1 MSYRAAAQ
9 FAGIA
14 PETLCRWVA
23 RGEKAESGLFHEF
36 FESVQ
41 AAQAH
46 FALALFQN
54 IERNATE
61 VTKITRQTV
70 KYEGGEIVNGQLKD
84 GKVAYAMIVTEFR
97 PPKWKSSKWLL
108 ERRFPEKWGPQA
120 KGDAHEREARDR
132 QPFIY
137 LPDNGRMRQM
147 GEDRTSGKTP
157 QNMAGRKTKLTLERQ
172 EKILTYVRAG
182 MTNKEAAQVA
192 GITPET
198 LSRWVARG
206 KKVESGLF
214 REFYKSVQKALAH
227 FESVHLENID
237 RSATEVTKITRQTVK
252 YKGGEIVNG
261 QLKGGKVARIKI
273 VTKTLPPKP
282 EAAKWLLERRF
293 PEKWGPRAKGDAH
306 EREARSREPI
316 VVLYTPDNGGEGKPA
331 QSPEE
336 RRNGSTRFEKVH

>member
-70 KYEGGEIVNGQLKD
+70 QYEGGEIVNGQLKD

-120 KGDAHEREARDR
+120 KGDAHERLA
-132 QPFIY
+132 I
-137 LPDNGRMRQM
+137 DNPLSTYRIM
-147 GEDRTSGKTP
+147 G
-157 QNMAGRKTKLTLERQ
+157 
-172 EKILTYVRAG
+172 VC
-182 MTNKEAAQVA
+182 
-192 GITPET
+192 
-198 LSRWVARG
+198 
-206 KKVESGLF
+206 
-214 REFYKSVQKALAH
+214 
-227 FESVHLENID
+227 
-237 RSATEVTKITRQTVK
+237 
-252 YKGGEIVNG
+252 
-261 QLKGGKVARIKI
+261 
-273 VTKTLPPKP
+273 
-282 EAAKWLLERRF
+282 AKWGRTGL
-293 PEKWGPRAKGDAH
+293 
-306 EREARSREPI
+306 
-316 VVLYTPDNGGEGKPA
+316 VVKLPKTWLDGKPN
-331 QSPEE
+331 SPSNAK
-336 RRNGSTRFEKVH
+336 RRSSRTFEQG

>member
-1 MSYRAAAQ
+1 MAGRATKLNPERQEKILTCVRAGMSYRAAAQ

-54 IERNATE
+54 IERN
-61 VTKITRQTV
+61 
-70 KYEGGEIVNGQLKD
+70 
-84 GKVAYAMIVTEFR
+84 
-97 PPKWKSSKWLL
+97 
-108 ERRFPEKWGPQA
+108 
-120 KGDAHEREARDR
+120 
-132 QPFIY
+132 
-137 LPDNGRMRQM
+137 
-147 GEDRTSGKTP
+147 
-157 QNMAGRKTKLTLERQ
+157 
-172 EKILTYVRAG
+172 
-182 MTNKEAAQVA
+182 
-192 GITPET
+192 
-198 LSRWVARG
+198 
-206 KKVESGLF
+206 
-214 REFYKSVQKALAH
+214 
-227 FESVHLENID
+227 
-237 RSATEVTKITRQTVK
+237 ATEVTKITRQTVK

-316 VVLYTPDNGGEGKPA
+316 VVLYTPDNGGG
-331 QSPEE
+331 
-336 RRNGSTRFEKVH
+336 

>member
-147 GEDRTSGKTP
+147 GEDGSGIVIRT
-157 QNMAGRKTKLTLERQ
+157 
-172 EKILTYVRAG
+172 
-182 MTNKEAAQVA
+182 
-192 GITPET
+192 
-198 LSRWVARG
+198 
-206 KKVESGLF
+206 
-214 REFYKSVQKALAH
+214 KS
-227 FESVHLENID
+227 
-237 RSATEVTKITRQTVK
+237 
-252 YKGGEIVNG
+252 
-261 QLKGGKVARIKI
+261 
-273 VTKTLPPKP
+273 
-282 EAAKWLLERRF
+282 
-293 PEKWGPRAKGDAH
+293 
-306 EREARSREPI
+306 
-316 VVLYTPDNGGEGKPA
+316 
-331 QSPEE
+331 
-336 RRNGSTRFEKVH
+336 